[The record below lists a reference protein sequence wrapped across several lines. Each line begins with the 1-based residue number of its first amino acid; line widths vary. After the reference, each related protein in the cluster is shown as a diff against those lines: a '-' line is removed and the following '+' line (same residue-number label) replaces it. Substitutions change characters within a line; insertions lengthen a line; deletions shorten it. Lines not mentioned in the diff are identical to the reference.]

1 MEKVLIVGSNGY
13 FGSELIKFLKTKNI
27 YCEGTDIN
35 YFKNCNIFKT
45 KKIIIRETCASK
57 LSEDYLKKFTSII
70 GFAGYSNNPV
80 FKKEEKNFH
89 KKELIY
95 LKRIAKICKRYS
107 IKFIFPSSCSL
118 YGASK
123 TKKLINEKGELN
135 PITHYSKNK
144 KEVEK
149 YLIKISND
157 KFRPIIM
164 RFSTLYGLSQ
174 KMRFDIVINMFCGS
188 AISTKK
194 IELNSDGKVY
204 RPFIEISDACNA
216 VYKVI
221 KSNKKFNNQIFNIGS
236 NVDNFKI
243 LNVAKMIKNKVKN
256 SRIIFLKKEKKLVS
270 DNIIKRGKDKRD
282 YKVNFSSF
290 EKTFSYKTKYNLDKG
305 ISKLIRDL
313 KKIKLNKKTFNST
326 KFYRLQYLED
336 LYNKKIIDRKMKFLI

>member
-1 MEKVLIVGSNGY
+1 M
-13 FGSELIKFLKTKNI
+13 
-27 YCEGTDIN
+27 
-35 YFKNCNIFKT
+35 
-45 KKIIIRETCASK
+45 
-57 LSEDYLKKFTSII
+57 
-70 GFAGYSNNPV
+70 
-80 FKKEEKNFH
+80 
-89 KKELIY
+89 IY

-194 IELNSDGKVY
+194 KIELNSDGKVY

-256 SRIIFLKKEKKLVS
+256 SRIIFS
-270 DNIIKRGKDKRD
+270 
-282 YKVNFSSF
+282 
-290 EKTFSYKTKYNLDKG
+290 
-305 ISKLIRDL
+305 
-313 KKIKLNKKTFNST
+313 
-326 KFYRLQYLED
+326 
-336 LYNKKIIDRKMKFLI
+336 